1 MVSKDIKVIEEDLRV
16 KKQRINELMAIRTEL
31 LKIPEVKK
39 FFEVDEEYR
48 KLSKEADEVS
58 NEVDQAR
65 QELCT
70 HPVWYYGK
78 TTIDSLDGKFYW
90 SCMCMSC
97 AKVESRRSK
106 DFDIERVIYNDSGKP
121 RSIDINFYHT
131 AKLYGKFMSLGNNEF
146 HEEEKSKMFVKIMKR
161 KDVGERLNRM
171 GK

>member
-48 KLSKEADEVS
+48 KLSKEADIVN

-78 TTIDSLDGKFYW
+78 TTIDSLDGKF
-90 SCMCMSC
+90 
-97 AKVESRRSK
+97 
-106 DFDIERVIYNDSGKP
+106 
-121 RSIDINFYHT
+121 
-131 AKLYGKFMSLGNNEF
+131 
-146 HEEEKSKMFVKIMKR
+146 
-161 KDVGERLNRM
+161 
-171 GK
+171 